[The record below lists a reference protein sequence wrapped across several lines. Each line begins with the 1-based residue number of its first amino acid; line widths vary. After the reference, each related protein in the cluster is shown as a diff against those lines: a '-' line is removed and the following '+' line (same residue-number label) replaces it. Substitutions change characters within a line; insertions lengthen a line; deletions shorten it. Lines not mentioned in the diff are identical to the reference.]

1 MPLKMIR
8 YVAFLRAI
16 NVAGQN
22 LIKMDELR
30 RIFTSMGLH
39 NVRTYIQSGNVIFDH
54 PSTNPDGLQKK
65 IEKTLRGVLGY
76 EVKVIL
82 RPLTEIEAIVARN
95 PFRKI
100 KPGADVVGL
109 FVVFLS
115 DDPKTRP
122 RLPLVSTTENV
133 EVFELKDRAAF
144 IVCRRKKNGLFGFP
158 NKFVE
163 KELGVAGTTRNITT
177 VRKIVDFARTFENES
192 SAKARER

>member
-1 MPLKMIR
+1 MIR

-16 NVAGQN
+16 NVAGQK
-22 LIKMDELR
+22 LIKMEELR
-30 RIFTSMGLH
+30 RIFTSAGLR

-54 PSTNPDGLQKK
+54 PSANPDGLQKK
-65 IEKTLRGVLGY
+65 IEKTLLSVLGY
-76 EVKVIL
+76 EVTVIV

-100 KPGADVVGL
+100 KPGADVAL

-115 DDPKTRP
+115 DDPKTKP
-122 RLPLVSTTENV
+122 RLPLVSNTENV

-144 IVCRRKKNGLFGFP
+144 TISRRKKNGLFGFP

-177 VRKIVDFARTFENES
+177 VRKIVDFV
-192 SAKARER
+192 KAS

>member
-30 RIFTSMGLH
+30 RIFTSMGLR

-54 PSTNPDGLQKK
+54 PSTNSDGLQKK

-177 VRKIVDFARTFENES
+177 VRKIVDFTRTFEKE
-192 SAKARER
+192 

>member
-22 LIKMDELR
+22 LIKMEELR
-30 RIFTSMGLH
+30 RIFTSMGLR
-39 NVRTYIQSGNVIFDH
+39 NVRTYIQTGNVIFDH

-65 IEKTLRGVLGY
+65 IEKTLWGVLGY